1 MHFRPRPPGPGG
13 ASRPCSRATLR
24 PRPPGPGPGGVR
36 GRLPSAARN
45 LRRLPITRPG
55 GSTERVPDNRPR
67 RRALPRRPPTG
78 YQAARES
85 PPHPPG
91 ARPPPGPR
99 RAHRAGPGIGV
110 LPRAA
115 RCPAAVSPHVLPTD
129 SRRGTRRPGRCTP
142 RARPDFL
149 PRRSP
154 TGTRRPG
161 VAPTPAR
168 RLPRRTA
175 RRRNWGPDPAH
186 AKGPPLAGRAC
197 QSRVEPWGY
206 AAAFLTETAIFHST
220 VTTRAPMA

>member
-91 ARPPPGPR
+91 ARPAVCPAHGRHPAPGGRTERARGLASCPVPPGAPPPSVPMSCPPTPDG
-99 RAHRAGPGIGV
+99 APGG
-110 LPRAA
+110 
-115 RCPAAVSPHVLPTD
+115 
-129 SRRGTRRPGRCTP
+129 
-142 RARPDFL
+142 
-149 PRRSP
+149 
-154 TGTRRPG
+154 PG
-161 VAPTPAR
+161 VAPPAHGPTSCPADPR
-168 RLPRRTA
+168 RAPGARALPPRTA
-175 RRRNWGPDPAH
+175 RRRNRGPDPAH